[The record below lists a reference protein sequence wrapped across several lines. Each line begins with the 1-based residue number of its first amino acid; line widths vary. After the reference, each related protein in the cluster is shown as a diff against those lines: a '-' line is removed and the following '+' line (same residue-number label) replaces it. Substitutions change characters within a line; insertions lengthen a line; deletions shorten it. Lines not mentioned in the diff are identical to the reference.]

1 MEDRY
6 VLDKMQSLEME
17 IKSLEKEVRQLEL
30 QATKIGG
37 RQSGFERRISS
48 LEDTLKWVVRIVLGA
63 VILALLGTVIQSG
76 GL

>member
-17 IKSLEKEVRQLEL
+17 IKSLEKDMRQLEL
-30 QATKIGG
+30 EATKIGG
-37 RQSGFERRISS
+37 RQSGFERRITS